1 MKKSYYKKIN
11 DNLQVLVLSI
21 INPSFNEVVSYASIG
36 LTSRISTFNQY
47 EIKGIL
53 HKFMRYIEKDE
64 ALFELL
70 KEGKVRLLDS
80 RIKKINIFVENVED
94 LIIEI
99 DFDQMQFKGYYFR
112 LRFSG
117 IKEFSFYNNDKY
129 TFGIV
134 ESFSLFNNDNL
145 FYLSTD
151 PEDERLPVVS
161 ENDQD
166 YVLCSSFEG
175 YYIDPAPTSFQG

>member
-1 MKKSYYKKIN
+1 
-11 DNLQVLVLSI
+11 
-21 INPSFNEVVSYASIG
+21 
-36 LTSRISTFNQY
+36 
-47 EIKGIL
+47 
-53 HKFMRYIEKDE
+53 MRYIEKNE

-70 KEGKVRLLDS
+70 KEGKVRVLDS
-80 RIKKINIFVENVED
+80 KIKKINIFIENVED

-99 DFDQMQFKGYYFR
+99 DFDQMQFEGYYFR

-117 IKEFSFYNNDKY
+117 IKEFSFYNNDRY

-134 ESFSLFNNDNL
+134 ESFSLFKYDNL

-151 PEDERLPVVS
+151 PEDERSTVVS

-166 YVLCSSFEG
+166 FVLCKSFEG
-175 YYIDPAPTSFQG
+175 YYIDTAPSSSFG